1 MGAKQEVDISV
12 VLVTFN
18 GMQAEVVRWCVFVYV
33 CF

>member
-1 MGAKQEVDISV
+1 MAMGAKQEVDISV

-18 GMQAEVVRWCVFVYV
+18 DMQTEVVEVCV